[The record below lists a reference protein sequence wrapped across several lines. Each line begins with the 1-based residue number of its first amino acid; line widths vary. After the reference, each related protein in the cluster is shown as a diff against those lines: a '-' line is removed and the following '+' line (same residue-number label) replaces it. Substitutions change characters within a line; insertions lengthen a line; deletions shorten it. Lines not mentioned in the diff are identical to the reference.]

1 MILSPGQ
8 LPVTKLVS
16 EQVPAEHRSWVEASL
31 LGPLNRLL
39 APLQEALARIFVSQ
53 LNVQVLEHRG
63 LPPST
68 TRPAEFVLSISG
80 KVAGVSAPIYCRVL
94 ESSGQEGAAVGALTS
109 PVWTEVSAT
118 DRAGGKVRITS
129 QETLTPTTKYV
140 LRWLVLGSG

>member
-1 MILSPGQ
+1 MILAPGQ
-8 LPVTKLVS
+8 LPVVKLVS
-16 EQVPAEHRSWVEASL
+16 EQVPAEFRPWVEAAL

-39 APLQEALARIFVSQ
+39 SPLQEALSRIFVSQ

-80 KVAGVSAPIYCRVL
+80 KVTGVSAPIYCRTL
-94 ESSGQEGAAVGALTS
+94 DGSGQEGAAVGALTS

-129 QETLTPTTKYV
+129 QETLTSTTKYII
-140 LRWLVLGSG
+140 RWLAIGSG